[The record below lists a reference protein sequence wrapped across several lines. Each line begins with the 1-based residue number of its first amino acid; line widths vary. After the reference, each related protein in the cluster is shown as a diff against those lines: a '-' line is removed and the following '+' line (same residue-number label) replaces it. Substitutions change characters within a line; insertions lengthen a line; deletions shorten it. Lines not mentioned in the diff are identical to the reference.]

1 MFPGGYV
8 LKRSFD
14 ILLSSALLVL
24 VLPAVLVAALAI
36 RLTSPG
42 PVLFRQL
49 RAGRRF
55 RSFHIL
61 KLRTMRVDLPGHAYT
76 LGPDPRITPVGAFL
90 RRTKIDELP
99 QLWNVLRGDMSVVG
113 PRPVRPELAREF
125 RSHYNHLLRVRPGL
139 TDPASVKYF
148 RETDILAQ
156 HPDPLTHFKSVV
168 TPDKIR
174 ISLDYLDRSTPLN
187 DLKWVGHTAIVC
199 IISGIFRL
207 TNPAP
212 QFLSLCFHRQPASHT
227 RSRTFAA
234 RLTPDT
240 ISPPASAY
248 TLSNRIRGLS

>member
-1 MFPGGYV
+1 M

-14 ILLSSALLVL
+14 ILLSSGLLVL
-24 VLPAVLVAALAI
+24 AAPALLTAALAI

-42 PVLFRQL
+42 PIFFRQL
-49 RAGRRF
+49 RAGRSF
-55 RSFHIL
+55 RSFSIL
-61 KLRTMRVDLPGHAYT
+61 KLRTMRIDLPGHPYT

-99 QLWNVLRGDMSVVG
+99 QLWNVLCGDMSLVG

-125 RSHYNHLLRVRPGL
+125 RPHYARLLRVRPGL

-174 ISLDYLDRSTPLN
+174 ISLDYLDRSTPLR
-187 DLKWVGHTAIVC
+187 DLKLVGHTAIVC
-199 IISGIFRL
+199 ILSGLFRM
-207 TNPAP
+207 TNPIPAS
-212 QFLSLCFHRQPASHT
+212 LSLRLSWQRTDHPKT
-227 RSRTFAA
+227 RTFAA
-234 RLTPDT
+234 RLAPDA
-240 ISPPASAY
+240 IAPLSPAY
-248 TLSNRIRGLS
+248 TLSTRRTRLS